1 MSRLVPIRIE
11 EACCRG
17 CRRCEAACAGHDR
30 PPFNPRR
37 AGIRV
42 IKDEQQGRDHP
53 VLNMECLEQFCG
65 KQEPEAADRLEPACV
80 TACLFG
86 ALRMEKEVDYGE

>member
-1 MSRLVPIRIE
+1 MSRMVPICIDE
-11 EACCRG
+11 TQCRG

-37 AGIRV
+37 AGVRV
-42 IKDEQQGRDHP
+42 IKDEEQGRDTP
-53 VLNMECLEQFCG
+53 VLNMECLERFCG
-65 KQEPEAADRLEPACV
+65 KQEPGAAGALEPACV

-86 ALRMEKEVDYGE
+86 GLQMEQEVDHGE